1 MKIKFIKI
9 YFLEKKIITT
19 EEDPKPTFYNKGF
32 VFIELITS
40 DGISGLGEP
49 SPYIE
54 SPKKL
59 QNYITNIY
67 FKYFKDRDL
76 EKINIASIKN
86 KITNIYLKS
95 LLSSFEQCIYDIL
108 GKYYKKPVW
117 KILNNNI
124 KISPVIN
131 LYASGGM
138 IFDSKKYDSLFKE
151 ALYYKDQGFFG
162 WKFRPKMPNS
172 NLSHKQR
179 LSRPPSFDLKD
190 LVKFAVNLRKK
201 VGDKFQLMLDCGGR
215 LKEFKDI
222 KYLIE
227 SLSDL
232 NFFFL
237 EEPFPRNINK
247 YLKLKNFEIKKNIP
261 ISAGEHFFCYEQ
273 FLQWNKSS
281 CLDIYQP
288 DTNLLLFNEIKKIYQ
303 KLQSGN
309 KKIILHNWC
318 NLINNCSN
326 FMLAA
331 SINAKILVE
340 HNVVKKNI
348 FYEKFLVKSFQVI
361 KGRAKLFNTP
371 GFGIDV
377 IKNKSKNITLY
388 EKKY

>member
-9 YFLEKKIITT
+9 YFLEKKIIKT

-54 SPKKL
+54 TPKKL
-59 QNYITNIY
+59 QTYIKDIY
-67 FKYFKDRDL
+67 FKYFKDREL
-76 EKINIASIKN
+76 ESINITNIKN

-108 GKYYKKPVW
+108 GKYNKKPVW

-138 IFDSKKYDSLFKE
+138 IFDNKKYDSLYEE
-151 ALYYKDQGFFG
+151 ALLYKDQGFVG
-162 WKFRPKMPNS
+162 WKFRPKMPS
-172 NLSHKQR
+172 SDLSHKQR
-179 LSRPPSFDLKD
+179 LSKPPSFDLKD
-190 LVKFAVNLRKK
+190 LVNFSVNLRKE
-201 VGDKFQLMLDCGGR
+201 VGDDFHLMLDCGGR
-215 LKEFKDI
+215 LKELRDI
-222 KYLIE
+222 EYLIE
-227 SLSDL
+227 ALSDL

-247 YLKLKNFEIKKNIP
+247 YLKIKKLKIKNSIP
-261 ISAGEHFFCYEQ
+261 ISAGEHFSCYDQ
-273 FLQWNKSS
+273 FLKWNKNK
-281 CLDIYQP
+281 CIDIYQP

-303 KLQSGN
+303 KTQSN
-309 KKIILHNWC
+309 CKKVIMHNWC

-326 FMLAA
+326 FMITVSLD
-331 SINAKILVE
+331 AKILVE
-340 HNVVKKNI
+340 YNVVKTNV
-348 FYEKFLVKSFQVI
+348 FHEMFLVKSFKII
-361 KGRAKLFNTP
+361 KGKAKILNTP
-371 GFGIDV
+371 GLGVDIL
-377 IKNKSKNITLY
+377 KNKSKNVSLR